1 MKNMYFTKK
10 GFLQRIKIYLDKE
23 DLVMKAEVSIQD
35 LKRELEKFSKRIN
48 NKTVLFIIVGFV
60 IALISILFL
69 IIKIKNKIEL
79 LSEDEDFYYDDD
91 DFYEDYHAL
100 DYEDDEE

>member
-1 MKNMYFTKK
+1 MKNMYFIKK

-23 DLVMKAEVSIQD
+23 DLVMKPEVSIQD

-48 NKTVLFIIVGFV
+48 NKTVLFVIVGFV